1 MASTPPKP
9 SKQLGEFLL
18 EQQEPFILDEY
29 LLERGCLKNSSNSR
43 SNLGSCCG
51 NSTKLL
57 KRSASCGLNKSRNDV
72 PRCSKILGCVYKKF
86 VSIKEDKRRKSSEYK
101 DEEYSA
107 PATEMVDKEVAE
119 SDGFSSA
126 SSTTVFNSCS
136 ESDKEKISTSSCK
149 DQTFFDVE
157 TFQAMELCNQQNAR
171 IRQEENPTACPKKG
185 LQDCTLSSAAL
196 PRELPFHLATEK
208 PIHTGVAELQRLG
221 ESNPSPQYLK
231 SKKGGDE
238 THVRRERGKQH
249 HKELLGPE
257 ELGRL
262 ICERMRLWGK
272 QAGDET
278 NTNYFLDLDFSD
290 SVDEWRTLEQQ
301 KRKIALEIGDAVL
314 EEIQTEIVI
323 ETNDFPAATAF

>member
-57 KRSASCGLNKSRNDV
+57 KRSASCGLNKSRND
-72 PRCSKILGCVYKKF
+72 KF

-119 SDGFSSA
+119 SDGFSSS

-136 ESDKEKISTSSCK
+136 ESDKEEISTSSCK

-157 TFQAMELCNQQNAR
+157 TFQAMELCNS
-171 IRQEENPTACPKKG
+171 CKG
-185 LQDCTLSSAAL
+185 LESLLQQTKQLLFDCV
-196 PRELPFHLATEK
+196 REAM
-208 PIHTGVAELQRLG
+208 
-221 ESNPSPQYLK
+221 
-231 SKKGGDE
+231 E

-257 ELGRL
+257 ELG
-262 ICERMRLWGK
+262 GSS
-272 QAGDET
+272 AGDET
-278 NTNYFLDLDFSD
+278 NTNYFLDLDSD

-301 KRKIALEIGDAVL
+301 KRKIALEIGDAIL

-323 ETNDFPAATAF
+323 ERMISRQQQHFDLIPNFTAYA

>member
-119 SDGFSSA
+119 SDGFSSS

-136 ESDKEKISTSSCK
+136 ESDKEEISTSSCK

-157 TFQAMELCNQQNAR
+157 TFQAMELCNIEKLRRRCNEDSKQLSPVSVLEEISSPEEQQNAR

-185 LQDCTLSSAAL
+185 LQDCTLSSVAL
-196 PRELPFHLATEK
+196 PRELLFHLATEK

-221 ESNPSPQYLK
+221 ES
-231 SKKGGDE
+231 
-238 THVRRERGKQH
+238 
-249 HKELLGPE
+249 
-257 ELGRL
+257 
-262 ICERMRLWGK
+262 I
-272 QAGDET
+272 AT
-278 NTNYFLDLDFSD
+278 NKAA
-290 SVDEWRTLEQQ
+290 SV
-301 KRKIALEIGDAVL
+301 
-314 EEIQTEIVI
+314 
-323 ETNDFPAATAF
+323 

>member
-119 SDGFSSA
+119 SDGFSSS

-136 ESDKEKISTSSCK
+136 ESDKEEISTSSCK

-157 TFQAMELCNQQNAR
+157 TFQAMELCNVR
-171 IRQEENPTACPKKG
+171 GVESCKG
-185 LQDCTLSSAAL
+185 LESLLQQTKQLLFDCV
-196 PRELPFHLATEK
+196 REAM
-208 PIHTGVAELQRLG
+208 
-221 ESNPSPQYLK
+221 
-231 SKKGGDE
+231 E

-278 NTNYFLDLDFSD
+278 NTNYFLDLDSD

-301 KRKIALEIGDAVL
+301 KRKIALEIGDAIL

-323 ETNDFPAATAF
+323 ETNDFPTATAF